1 MLALGPTGEG
11 ETVDLGVVADIHRQM
26 RMQVGEPDEVGV
38 RMRRAEFAELPHEL
52 AAQGGCR
59 HHVARDGLDHNGRA
73 AAVVAGGDEGGAG
86 DSGVRVEDRLDL
98 LGVERAVVGFDP
110 LGLAAA
116 EPEAALGVEVAEIA
130 ETVPD
135 GGRPILDF

>member
-11 ETVDLGVVADIHRQM
+11 EAVDLGVVADIHRQM
-26 RMQVGEPDEVGV
+26 RVQVGEANEVGV

-52 AAQGGCR
+52 AAQGRSG
-59 HHVARDGLDHNGRA
+59 HHVARDGLDHNGRPA
-73 AAVVAGGDEGGAG
+73 TVMAGGDEGGAG
-86 DSGVRVEDRLDL
+86 DIGVRVEDRLDL

-116 EPEAALGVEVAEIA
+116 EPESPEGVQITHVS
-130 ETVPD
+130 ETMPNS
-135 GGRPILDF
+135 